1 MVDSLLGAAILSQG
15 NPTATFVQ
23 ALRLMENDAAATFLY
38 APLEVIAVHRRYEHV
53 ELRDGSPW
61 LMLWRWN
68 VRRGQELPRD
78 RVTR

>member
-1 MVDSLLGAAILSQG
+1 
-15 NPTATFVQ
+15 
-23 ALRLMENDAAATFLY
+23 MENDAAATFLY